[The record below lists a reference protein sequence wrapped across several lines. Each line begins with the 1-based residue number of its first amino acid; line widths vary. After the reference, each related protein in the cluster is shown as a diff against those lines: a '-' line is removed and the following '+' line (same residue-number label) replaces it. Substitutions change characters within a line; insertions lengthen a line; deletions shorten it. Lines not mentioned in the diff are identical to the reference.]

1 MIKPLGEYIYM
12 HPWEP
17 LNLIV
22 GYKLSELLKPTNNK
36 YWGALIKIEL
46 KVLYAL
52 FLIANV
58 FF

>member
-1 MIKPLGEYIYM
+1 M

-36 YWGALIKIEL
+36 YWTAPIRIEL
-46 KVLYAL
+46 RVLCTL
-52 FLIANV
+52 FLIVSV